1 MTDRI
6 LSEIPLVW
14 LPRYQ
19 ASPQQRY
26 PIVETAKTHLGEYTV
41 LPFCKE
47 LEYADED
54 EYVDPLLYTP
64 WWMVSY
70 PAPFR
75 GPNPRKPPESDKVFE
90 TIHQA
95 KHACQEHFRDVV
107 FSMIRW
113 IDVPSYLPPQ
123 TAAPSPKPSP

>member
-14 LPRYQ
+14 KPRYQ
-19 ASPQQRY
+19 PSSTDKH
-26 PIVETAKTHLGEYTV
+26 PIVETAVTPLGEYTV
-41 LPFCKE
+41 LPFYKE
-47 LEYADED
+47 LEYSDE
-54 EYVDPLLYTP
+54 EYVDLSHCTP

-70 PAPFR
+70 PTQFR
-75 GPNPRKPPESDKVFE
+75 GPLARKPPESDKVFE

-95 KHACQEHFRDVV
+95 KYSCQEHFRDVV
-107 FSMIRW
+107 FSMIHW
-113 IDVPSYLPPQ
+113 IELQPGPPPQ